1 MFKKITLNAKTVGK
15 KRKRKKQKNKKI
27 NCDLLNFCLKKKIPL
42 WNIFF
47 IADADNIKIKDYEI
61 QFNCLAE

>member
-27 NCDLLNFCLKKKIPL
+27 NCDLLNLCLKKKIPL
-42 WNIFF
+42 
-47 IADADNIKIKDYEI
+47 
-61 QFNCLAE
+61 

>member
-42 WNIFF
+42 
-47 IADADNIKIKDYEI
+47 
-61 QFNCLAE
+61 